1 MEIIRGLGK
10 IESIILSHSCLFGC
24 VESLILSVRIH
35 QQFLFFKLSISVFFA
50 DVFLFNIQTMSLLS
64 MISYP
69 LTISN
74 KAVVCV
80 YDISLKYDVNP

>member
-50 DVFLFNIQTMSLLS
+50 DVFLFNIQTM
-64 MISYP
+64 MSYP
-69 LTISN
+69 LTILN

-80 YDISLKYDVNP
+80 HDISLKYDVNP